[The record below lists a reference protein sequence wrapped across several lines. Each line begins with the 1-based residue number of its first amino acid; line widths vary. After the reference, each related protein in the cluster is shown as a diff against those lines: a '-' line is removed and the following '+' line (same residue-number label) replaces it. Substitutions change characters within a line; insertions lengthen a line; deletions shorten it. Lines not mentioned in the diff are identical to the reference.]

1 MEILRKRN
9 APNKKYCNRKE
20 AAFDE
25 LIIRLDTAE
34 KSIFELEIC
43 QKKLPRWKNKKEK
56 RQILKNC
63 GTTTK
68 DMCIMGI
75 LEINERKEQK

>member
-25 LIIRLDTAE
+25 LIVDWTQL
-34 KSIFELEIC
+34 
-43 QKKLPRWKNKKEK
+43 KKASLS
-56 RQILKNC
+56 
-63 GTTTK
+63 K
-68 DMCIMGI
+68 DMSEETSKMGKTREKDKY
-75 LEINERKEQK
+75 LRTVGQLQKICV

>member
-56 RQILKNC
+56 DKYLRTVGQL
-63 GTTTK
+63 
-68 DMCIMGI
+68 
-75 LEINERKEQK
+75 QKICV